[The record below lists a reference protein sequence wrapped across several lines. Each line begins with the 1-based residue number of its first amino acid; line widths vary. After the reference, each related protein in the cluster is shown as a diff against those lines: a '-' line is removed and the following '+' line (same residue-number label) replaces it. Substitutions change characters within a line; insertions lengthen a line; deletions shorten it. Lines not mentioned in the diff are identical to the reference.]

1 MASTRFRDDIA
12 RKEDQLRQSIGPC
25 DYMINAPGNGLA
37 PSYMEDPHIRLQKW
51 GGNLATNSVTLE
63 GSLKGLRQSGRD
75 CLGKDE
81 YNRSAPAAETV
92 NFPSNTALNTD
103 QPRAT
108 NPAWELRDQETTQHG
123 DPTFF
128 DPQANIFQP
137 FRTNVSTR
145 ILEKDHYTPTKMHEP
160 LTTQFLLPAHA
171 PSQRQQVVP
180 PTKPK

>member
-25 DYMINAPGNGLA
+25 DYMINAPGNGTA
-37 PSYMEDPHIRLQKW
+37 PSYMEDPHIRLQKL
-51 GGNLATNSVTLE
+51 GANLANNSVTIE

-81 YNRSAPAAETV
+81 YTRSEPAAETSS
-92 NFPSNTALNTD
+92 FPSNTALTTD

-108 NPAWELRDQETTQHG
+108 NPAWELRDQPTTQHG

-128 DPQANIFQP
+128 DPQSNIFQP

-145 ILEKDHYTPTKMHEP
+145 ILEKDYYTQPKIQQP
-160 LTTQFLLPAHA
+160 LTTQYLLPAQT
-171 PSQRQQVVP
+171 S
-180 PTKPK
+180 TSTTNK

>member
-12 RKEDQLRQSIGPC
+12 RKEDQLRQSTGPC
-25 DYMINAPGNGLA
+25 DYMINAPGNGLT

-63 GSLKGLRQSGRD
+63 GALKGLRQSGRD

-81 YNRSAPAAETV
+81 YNRSALVADTV
-92 NFPSNTALNTD
+92 TFPSNTALNTD

-108 NPAWELRDQETTQHG
+108 NPAWELRGQETTQHG

-171 PSQRQQVVP
+171 PPQRQQVVP

>member
-12 RKEDQLRQSIGPC
+12 RKEDQLRQSTGPC
-25 DYMINAPGNGLA
+25 DYMINAPGNGLT

-63 GSLKGLRQSGRD
+63 GSLKGLRPSGRD

-92 NFPSNTALNTD
+92 VFPSNTALNTD

-108 NPAWELRDQETTQHG
+108 NPAWELRDQATTQHG

-145 ILEKDHYTPTKMHEP
+145 ILEKDHYTPAKMHEP

-171 PSQRQQVVP
+171 PP
-180 PTKPK
+180 KPK